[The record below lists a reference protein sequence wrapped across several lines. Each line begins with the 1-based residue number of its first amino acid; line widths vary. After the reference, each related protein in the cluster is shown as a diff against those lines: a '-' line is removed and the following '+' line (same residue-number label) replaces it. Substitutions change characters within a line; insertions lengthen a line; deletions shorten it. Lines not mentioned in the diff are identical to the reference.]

1 MGARFKY
8 YSLRI
13 DHGQVIMIEY
23 VPKEGVMRWDSAN
36 EKMYILKARK
46 GCLPIWE
53 EIDPFEDLE
62 ERKVKK

>member
-1 MGARFKY
+1 MM
-8 YSLRI
+8 I
-13 DHGQVIMIEY
+13 DY
-23 VPKEGVMRWDSAN
+23 VPKEGAMRWDSAN